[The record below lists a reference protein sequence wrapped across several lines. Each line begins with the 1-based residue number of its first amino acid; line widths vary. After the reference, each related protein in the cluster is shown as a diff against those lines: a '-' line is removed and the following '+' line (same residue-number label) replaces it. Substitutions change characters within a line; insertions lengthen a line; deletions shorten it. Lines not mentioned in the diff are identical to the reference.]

1 MVGRICF
8 LMLGCK
14 RLLSVYWFT
23 CLQNENTPL
32 KLAAEKGHIN
42 IVKKLIS
49 MKADVNKADKV
60 IVSLFIHYV
69 ITFFIV
75 LKGSPGKS
83 KLPDWFLLGSYFAT
97 QTISMEVL
105 ISCVFLFSKAGKL
118 KLNKI
123 VW

>member
-1 MVGRICF
+1 MKQMVGRIGF

-23 CLQNENTPL
+23 CFQNENTPL

-60 IVSLFIHYV
+60 IVSLCIHYV
-69 ITFFIV
+69 ITFFVV
-75 LKGSPGKS
+75 LKGSPEVNPSYLIGS
-83 KLPDWFLLGSYFAT
+83 FLVHILPHRPFPWKCL
-97 QTISMEVL
+97 
-105 ISCVFLFSKAGKL
+105 
-118 KLNKI
+118 
-123 VW
+123 

>member
-1 MVGRICF
+1 MVGRIGF

-14 RLLSVYWFT
+14 RLLSVYRFT
-23 CLQNENTPL
+23 CFQNENTPL

-60 IVSLFIHYV
+60 IVSLCTHYV

-75 LKGSPGKS
+75 LKGSPEVNPS
-83 KLPDWFLLGSYFAT
+83 YLIGSYLVHILPHRPFHGSAYKLC
-97 QTISMEVL
+97 IFVL
-105 ISCVFLFSKAGKL
+105 KSWQI
-118 KLNKI
+118 KI
-123 VW
+123 K